1 MTRSFIAALRLAP
14 TLALTLA
21 ACATTTPATP
31 PPAALPPAPAAAS
44 APASAASVAA
54 LARPSSAEVIA
65 WSHALLE
72 AYDRGDAAALTAALA
87 PGFAHVEGGRIT
99 DAEKLLAGVR
109 ARKPG
114 PPIFASRTWD
124 REQVQPV
131 GEHVVFLG
139 RATERQGGNDQKG
152 GYKYVGWYLVQW
164 APIAEGWRATLWTW
178 HRAGTEA
185 LREEWNEIYRNGLG
199 FSREP
204 NRLLTEVVKGRR
216 PGKALDVAMGQGRN
230 ALYLAAQGWQV
241 TGVDVSDEGIR
252 LARELATQRKL
263 HLEAINQ
270 HLDQYDFG
278 TDRWDLVTM
287 IYATDNVSWLERIKP
302 SLRRG
307 GVIVVEYFAKTGDD
321 GDGFAPGQLAAL
333 FGEGFTV
340 LRDEVVEDAP
350 DWAMDRATLVR
361 FVAQK
366 R

>member
-1 MTRSFIAALRLAP
+1 MRPLAIALL
-14 TLALTLA
+14 LA
-21 ACATTTPATP
+21 ACAHAPGAAPAPTTPADEPITP
-31 PPAALPPAPAAAS
+31 VTAATS
-44 APASAASVAA
+44 APS
-54 LARPSSAEVIA
+54 RPSSAEVIT
-65 WSHALLE
+65 WSRALLE
-72 AYDRGDAAALTAALA
+72 AYDRGDAEALAAALA

-99 DAEKLLAGVR
+99 SGEAMLTRVR
-109 ARKPG
+109 GRKPG
-114 PPIFASRTWD
+114 PPMFASRTWD
-124 REQVQPV
+124 KEQVHQV
-131 GEHVVFLG
+131 GDHIVFIG
-139 RATERQGGNDQKG
+139 KATERQGGNDLKG
-152 GYKYVGWYLVQW
+152 GYKYLGWYLLQW
-164 APIAEGWRATLWTW
+164 APVGGRWQATLWTW

-230 ALYLAAQGWQV
+230 ALHLAAAGWQV

-252 LARELATQRKL
+252 IARELAAQRKL
-263 HLEAINQ
+263 TLETVNQ
-270 HLDQYDFG
+270 NLDEYDFG

-287 IYATDNVSWLERIKP
+287 IYATSNVSWLQKLRP

-307 GVIVVEYFAKTGDD
+307 GLIVVEYFAKTGDD
-321 GDGFAPGQLAAL
+321 GDGFAPGQLATL
-333 FGEGFTV
+333 FGEGFTI
-340 LRDEVVEDAP
+340 LRDEVVEEVP

>member
-1 MTRSFIAALRLAP
+1 MMRR
-14 TLALTLA
+14 LALTLA
-21 ACATTTPATP
+21 LTACAHAPGAAPVPATP
-31 PPAALPPAPAAAS
+31 ADQPVAPANARATAPAAS
-44 APASAASVAA
+44 APS
-54 LARPSSAEVIA
+54 RPSSAEVIA
-65 WSHALLE
+65 KSRALLE
-72 AYDRGDAAALTAALA
+72 AYDRGDAEALAAALA

-99 DAEKLLAGVR
+99 SGEVMLARVR
-109 ARKPG
+109 GRKPG
-114 PPIFASRTWD
+114 PPMFASRTWD
-124 REQVQPV
+124 KEQVHQV
-131 GEHVVFLG
+131 GDHIVFIG
-139 RATERQGGNDQKG
+139 KATERQGGNDLKG
-152 GYKYVGWYLVQW
+152 GYKYLGWYLLQW
-164 APIAEGWRATLWTW
+164 APVEGRWQATLWTW

-204 NRLLTEVVKGRR
+204 NRLLAEVVKGRR

-230 ALYLAAQGWQV
+230 ALHLAAAGWKV

-252 LARELATQRKL
+252 IARELAAQRKL
-263 HLEAINQ
+263 DLDTVNQ
-270 HLDQYDFG
+270 NIDDFDFG

-287 IYATDNVSWLERIKP
+287 IYATDNVAWLQKLRP

-307 GVIVVEYFAKTGDD
+307 GLVVVEYFAKTTED

-333 FGEGFTV
+333 FGEGFTI
-340 LRDEVVEDAP
+340 LRDEVVEEVP